1 MNMTNESAHGS
12 LVGCH
17 SRKVSRSPRTQVP
30 DTWETRSCSC
40 RTLSKVTP
48 VSLPSHPT
56 LG

>member
-1 MNMTNESAHGS
+1 MTNESAHGS